1 MAQKKKVY
9 KKVVVAD
16 PAFYKKTGY
25 QIRHLSR
32 VFEHNFG
39 PGRREFEWASL

>member
-1 MAQKKKVY
+1 MAQKKKVC

-39 PGRREFEWASL
+39 PERREFEWASL

>member
-16 PAFYKKTGY
+16 PAFYKKNW
-25 QIRHLSR
+25 LS
-32 VFEHNFG
+32 NQ
-39 PGRREFEWASL
+39 ALK